1 MKNKRPTF
9 EKADL
14 KTQVHITTVV
24 DKKQLEIG
32 GRGYPVV
39 GLVETRCGTVVPLVD
54 MKQMSD
60 ERWMELTN
68 TPEQAA
74 RRKEAL

>member
-14 KTQVHITTVV
+14 KTQVHITTDA

-32 GRGYPVV
+32 GRDYPVV
-39 GLVETRCGTVVPLVD
+39 GLAETRCGVVVPVISA
-54 MKQMSD
+54 KQMSD

-68 TPEQAA
+68 SPEQIA
-74 RRKEAL
+74 RRKEAW

>member
-14 KTQVHITTVV
+14 KNQVHITTDVE
-24 DKKQLEIG
+24 KKQLEIG

-39 GLVETRCGTVVPLVD
+39 GLVETRCGTIVPVISA
-54 MKQMSD
+54 KQMSD
-60 ERWMELTN
+60 ERWIELTN
-68 TPEQAA
+68 SPEQVA
-74 RRKEAL
+74 RRKEEW

>member
-14 KTQVHITTVV
+14 KNQVHITT
-24 DKKQLEIG
+24 DTEKKQVEIG

-68 TPEQAA
+68 TPEQVA

>member
-14 KTQVHITTVV
+14 KIQVHNTTDA

-32 GRGYPVV
+32 GRAYPVV
-39 GLVETRCGTVVPLVD
+39 GQAETGCGVVVSLVD

-60 ERWMELTN
+60 ERWIELTN
-68 TPEQAA
+68 SPEQIA
-74 RRKEAL
+74 RRKEVW